1 MLAER
6 VWGEKEGAFLLVI
19 YSEGSNQPTFWE
31 CVVQPGG
38 GSGEWEVCCG
48 EAEVQVGLTTNGCC
62 VGGCRWCHSRV
73 WVSTPE
79 GLCVTWLLKAV
90 LCVLGSCP
98 PPRVWCHFNSTQYHS
113 PLL

>member
-19 YSEGSNQPTFWE
+19 YSEGSSQPTFWE
-31 CVVQPGG
+31 CVVQSGR

-62 VGGCRWCHSRV
+62 VC
-73 WVSTPE
+73 VSCAHGVTVE
-79 GLCVTWLLKAV
+79 CGLV
-90 LCVLGSCP
+90 
-98 PPRVWCHFNSTQYHS
+98 H
-113 PLL
+113 